1 MFDFARLQETA
12 VGRNMAGALAMLV
25 SGLGYTVNDAFTKTV
40 SDHLPTGEII
50 FVRGIFA
57 SAMIVAILVATGFYR
72 RVRVPR
78 SAAFAT
84 RIFGEVGATV
94 LFLAALFHMPIAEA
108 TVILQ
113 IAPLAVTAASA
124 VFLKEAVGWRR
135 WTAVTIGFCGILLI
149 VRPGFSGF
157 DAWALVALAAVVFIV
172 IRDLSTRLISADIP
186 TLTITMMTTF
196 TITVLGLAMGAL
208 ETWVMPTA
216 AEVFFLFAAAVF
228 IIIGYFFIIVAMR
241 VADIGFVSPF
251 RYAIVLYAG
260 ILGYAIWGDVPDL
273 PMVVGAAIVIAT
285 GIYTFHRERLVRRTD
300 PEAAP
305 SPRPPGAGPPLANG

>member
-1 MFDFARLQETA
+1 MFDFARLQETQ
-12 VGRNMAGALAMLV
+12 VGRNMVGALAMLV
-25 SGLGYTVNDAFTKTV
+25 SGLGYTVNDAFTKMV
-40 SDHLPTGEII
+40 SEHLPTGEII
-50 FVRGIFA
+50 FVRGVFA
-57 SAMIVAILVATGFYR
+57 SLMIVAILLATGVYR

-78 SAAFAT
+78 STAFAA
-84 RIFGEVGATV
+84 RIFGEVGATL

-113 IAPLAVTAASA
+113 TAPLAVTAASA
-124 VFLKEAVGWRR
+124 VLLKEAVGWRR

-157 DAWALVALAAVVFIV
+157 DVWALVALAAVFFIV
-172 IRDLSTRLISADIP
+172 IRDLATRMIAADIP

-196 TITVLGLAMGAL
+196 TITVLGLAMGL
-208 ETWVMPTA
+208 IETWLVPTA
-216 AEVFFLFAAAVF
+216 REVLFLLSAAVF

-260 ILGYAIWGDVPDL
+260 VLGYAIWGDVPDL
-273 PMVVGAAIVIAT
+273 PMIVGAAIVIAT
-285 GIYTFHRERLVRRTD
+285 GIYTFHRERLVRR
-300 PEAAP
+300 AAP
-305 SPRPPGAGPPLANG
+305 ESAPPPRPPGAGPPLANG

>member
-1 MFDFARLQETA
+1 
-12 VGRNMAGALAMLV
+12 MAGALAMLV

-40 SDHLPTGEII
+40 SEDLPTGEII

-57 SAMIVAILVATGFYR
+57 SAMIVAILVATGSFR

-78 SAAFAT
+78 SQAVAW

-113 IAPLAVTAASA
+113 TAPLAVTAASA
-124 VFLKEAVGWRR
+124 VLLKEAVGWRR

-157 DAWALVALAAVVFIV
+157 DLWALVALAAVVFIV
-172 IRDLSTRLISADIP
+172 IRDLATRLISADIP

-196 TITVLGLAMGAL
+196 TVTVLGLAMGVF
-208 ETWVMPTA
+208 ESWVMPSA
-216 AEVFFLFAAAVF
+216 AEVFFLFSAAVF

-273 PMVVGAAIVIAT
+273 PMIVGAAIVIAT
-285 GIYTFHRERLVRRTD
+285 GIYTFHRERLVRRAD

-305 SPRPPGAGPPLANG
+305 PPRPPGAGPPLANG